1 MKAYF
6 GGFDYRIDD
15 VTVEGDTAKATITL
29 TCKSYQ
35 DYVDAITE
43 AALNSEDETAFGE
56 NIMEAVNAIQAREA
70 DPLELHLPE
79 GRQHV
84 EHHVRRPAGALLRLV
99 RELVA
104 DSRQPQTR
112 ARTMSCGPFLR
123 FADYRTI
130 TERVTFR
137 TSCYDR
143 AARTAALSAALQGG
157 MRWVTL
163 FPCCASSVPRC
174 ASRSSDAS
182 TETRKANCPR
192 CARRHAGRSRLV
204 DTRAHSITIR
214 ENEGMSRRAM
224 PAMRDPGGRH
234 ARMAGSRMLCG
245 MPAARR
251 LRPQRCA
258 AGRKRPGTAC
268 CTQKET

>member
-1 MKAYF
+1 M
-6 GGFDYRIDD
+6 
-15 VTVEGDTAKATITL
+15 
-29 TCKSYQ
+29 
-35 DYVDAITE
+35 
-43 AALNSEDETAFGE
+43 
-56 NIMEAVNAIQAREA
+56 
-70 DPLELHLPE
+70 
-79 GRQHV
+79 

-245 MPAARR
+245 VPAARR

-258 AGRKRPGTAC
+258 AGRKRLGTAC

>member
-1 MKAYF
+1 MPPGATSV
-6 GGFDYRIDD
+6 D
-15 VTVEGDTAKATITL
+15 VYK
-29 TCKSYQ
+29 
-35 DYVDAITE
+35 
-43 AALNSEDETAFGE
+43 
-56 NIMEAVNAIQAREA
+56 
-70 DPLELHLPE
+70 
-79 GRQHV
+79 RQ

-143 AARTAALSAALQGG
+143 AARTAARSAALQGG

-214 ENEGMSRRAM
+214 ENEGMSRDVYKRQASK
-224 PAMRDPGGRH
+224 AA
-234 ARMAGSRMLCG
+234 ARR
-245 MPAARR
+245 MPAARPPSAPPPASPSPR
-251 LRPQRCA
+251 STTRT
-258 AGRKRPGTAC
+258 GRTRARTRRTWSKAPPSTSSSSPSSTIRWTSCGSQTR
-268 CTQKET
+268 TS